1 VNETSARYQTLFR
14 EVLAGMEPS
23 ASATARLRKLLPLI
37 EERFANGA
45 TYRVI
50 VEDLHA
56 AGLAMSD
63 GVFRVT
69 LSRIRRHGRPATT
82 NNPPMQTRT
91 QMAVPRNDPLTQ
103 PLLST
108 GSKRIETPA
117 DLRAIRDMTIDLD
130 ALRAEGLTP
139 DQPGRTDTTKK

>member
-1 VNETSARYQTLFR
+1 
-14 EVLAGMEPS
+14 VLAGMEPS

-50 VEDLHA
+50 VEDLSA
-56 AGLAMSD
+56 AGLALSD
-63 GVFRVT
+63 GVVRVT

-82 NNPPMQTRT
+82 NKTPIQTRT
-91 QMAVPRNDPLTQ
+91 EVAVPCNDPLTQ

-139 DQPGRTDTTKK
+139 DHPGRTDSTKK

>member
-1 VNETSARYQTLFR
+1 MNETSARYQTLFR

-50 VEDLHA
+50 VEDLNA

-82 NNPPMQTRT
+82 NKPPIQTRT
-91 QMAVPRNDPLTQ
+91 EVAVPCNDPLTQ

-139 DQPGRTDTTKK
+139 DHPDRTDTTKK

>member
-1 VNETSARYQTLFR
+1 MNETSARYQTLFR
-14 EVLAGMEPS
+14 QVLAGMEPS

-45 TYRVI
+45 TYRVV
-50 VEDLHA
+50 VEDLNA
-56 AGLAMSD
+56 AGLPMSD

-69 LSRIRRHGRPATT
+69 LSRIRRHGRPATNKT
-82 NNPPMQTRT
+82 SIQART
-91 QMAVPRNDPLTQ
+91 EMVVPRNDPLTQ
-103 PLLST
+103 PLLYT

-139 DQPGRTDTTKK
+139 ARPDRTDTTKK